1 LEVQDRAVLA
11 TRSLSVRAF
20 ALPAA
25 AAVVLAVAVFVLT
38 AQPLRS
44 PWWTYADADATYT
57 GAALNLVAG
66 ERARFVDH
74 PGLPITESAA
84 LVLTADALV
93 DGSFSTSE
101 RRAWADRMLLDLDGT
116 RDVFRGVAVVFYL
129 AGALVSMLL
138 AAWFFGDWIAG
149 LAGGLLWIGAPGL
162 MPMSIQLRP
171 DVLLGVC
178 CVVFA
183 YLVAAAAE
191 RRAPGLYAAA
201 AGVAGFALTVKL
213 HAVGLAVAL
222 AVAVA
227 WRPPA
232 RAWTPGRRELGAA
245 AVLAVVA
252 VVANAERFPY
262 TPTAAQATA
271 GIATVAVLA
280 GAVLLAVRG
289 AGRPA
294 AVAGVVAAYVAGMLV
309 PVALAVP
316 DGLQALVL
324 LAKAAL
330 GRGVSDVPTFQ
341 TPLFDGLTLGGA
353 LPVVV
358 LCLALAGAALAAR
371 RREPGPVIWAAG
383 AAALLVLAWAR
394 PVASHY
400 LAPAY
405 LLAVPVV
412 LWLAQALPRR
422 LAVLVVPLAVLAA
435 WPAVR
440 DRSAPADQATM
451 LRAHAEAERAAAIAG
466 LAPDQVAVAPSY
478 FPDPDVRYFELVQI
492 YVARTPDYPYRVLPA
507 TAAAASFAREHGLRP
522 GASIRGAELP

>member
-1 LEVQDRAVLA
+1 MEIQDRAVLA

-25 AAVVLAVAVFVLT
+25 TAVVLVVAAVVLA
-38 AQPLRS
+38 AQPLRA

-66 ERARFVDH
+66 ERALFVDH
-74 PGLPITESAA
+74 PGLPVTEIAA
-84 LVLTADALV
+84 VVLGMDALA

-101 RRAWADRMLLDLDGT
+101 RRTWADRMLLGLDAT
-116 RDVFRGVAVVFYL
+116 RGAFRGIAVVFYL
-129 AGALVSMLL
+129 AGALASVLF
-138 AAWFFGDWIAG
+138 AAWFFEDWLAG
-149 LAGGLLWIGAPGL
+149 LAGGLLWVGAPGL

-191 RRAPGLYAAA
+191 RRSAGLYAAA

-213 HAVGLAVAL
+213 HGVGLAVPL

-227 WRPPA
+227 WRPPP
-232 RAWTPGRRELGAA
+232 RAWRPGRRSLVAG

-252 VVANAERFPY
+252 LVANVERFPY
-262 TPTAAQATA
+262 TPTAAQTAAGATT
-271 GIATVAVLA
+271 IAVLA
-280 GAVLLAVRG
+280 
-289 AGRPA
+289 A
-294 AVAGVVAAYVAGMLV
+294 AVVAARARGRLGGIAGVVAAYVGGVMV
-309 PVALAVP
+309 PVLLAIP

-324 LAKAAL
+324 LARAAL

-341 TPLFDGLTLGGA
+341 TPLFDGLRLGGA
-353 LPVVV
+353 VPVLV
-358 LCLALAGAALAAR
+358 LGLALAASVLAAR
-371 RREPGPVIWAAG
+371 RREPAPVLWAAG

-405 LLAVPVV
+405 LLAVPAI
-412 LWLAQALPRR
+412 LWLARAMPRR
-422 LAVLVVPLAVLAA
+422 LALLALPLALLAA

-440 DRSAPADQATM
+440 DRSSPADNATS
-451 LRAHAEAERAAAIAG
+451 LRATGEAARAAAVAG
-466 LAPDQVAVAPSY
+466 LAADQVAVAPSY
-478 FPDPDVRYFELVQI
+478 FPDPDVRYFELVQL
-492 YVARTPDYPYRVLPA
+492 YVARTPDYPYRVIPA
-507 TAAAASFAREHGLRP
+507 TTAAASFARERGLRP
-522 GASIRGAELP
+522 GASIQGAELP